1 MVEGRQPAPDGR
13 LLTRC
18 EVPAASLWQ
27 RRYRRAIAGREAE
40 IVAAFLRLRSD
51 RAVAREFGLQLTHVR
66 RLVDAEVP
74 EADVLRRARR
84 NLAQVY
90 SDEEIIGALQE
101 AVLGLTARA

>member
-1 MVEGRQPAPDGR
+1 M
-13 LLTRC
+13 
-18 EVPAASLWQ
+18 
-27 RRYRRAIAGREAE
+27 
-40 IVAAFLRLRSD
+40 
-51 RAVAREFGLQLTHVR
+51 QLTHAR